1 VNPQINKDIIKGI
14 KNIRILLLMKVTI
27 SNKNKKDLFVA
38 LFQII
43 KGCTSIVRVI
53 FQNDKMYI
61 QGMDKSHI
69 CLFEVNIKKVWFDD
83 YNVDELCTV
92 CFDANIFHLI
102 ISSKQESHN
111 IIINSDNE
119 DNINIDLVSQEHTK
133 GEFNKYFK
141 IPLVDYDYDEMN
153 IPVVEYDAEFSI
165 SSKKICEIMS
175 QMLSFGNDLNI
186 KCSEEKIDLVA
197 DGIVG
202 EMLVNI
208 PIDDLNEYSIV
219 EGDVIDLKYSLNY
232 IAKMCLTNKLSN
244 ELIFSISADYPMK
257 INYDLGD
264 ESSIVFYIAPKI
276 SD

>member
-1 VNPQINKDIIKGI
+1 
-14 KNIRILLLMKVTI
+14 MKVTI

-53 FQNDKMYI
+53 FQEEKMYI

-69 CLFEVNIKKVWFDD
+69 CLFEVYIQKAWFDE
-83 YNVDELCTV
+83 YIVDEPNTLS
-92 CFDANIFHLI
+92 FDTNIFHLI
-102 ISSKQESHN
+102 ISTKQESHN
-111 IIINSDNE
+111 IIIHSTGSE
-119 DNINIDLVSQEHTK
+119 DNINIDLESQEHTK
-133 GEFNKYFK
+133 GEFDKHFK
-141 IPLVDYDYDEMN
+141 IPLADYDYDEMN

-165 SSKKICEIMS
+165 SSKKICEITS
-175 QMLSFGNDLNI
+175 QMLAFGTDLNI
-186 KCSEEKIDLVA
+186 KCSEERIDLVT

-232 IAKMCLTNKLSN
+232 IAKMCLTNKLSS
-244 ELIFSISADYPMK
+244 EVIFSISADYPMK

-264 ESSIVFYIAPKI
+264 DSSIVFYIAPKI

>member
-1 VNPQINKDIIKGI
+1 
-14 KNIRILLLMKVTI
+14 MKVTI

-53 FQNDKMYI
+53 FQEEKMYI

-69 CLFEVNIKKVWFDD
+69 CLFEVNIQKKWFDD
-83 YNVDELCTV
+83 YTIDEETTV
-92 CFDANIFHLI
+92 CFDTNIFHLI
-102 ISSKQESHN
+102 ISSKQESHD
-111 IIINSDNE
+111 IIIHSDSE
-119 DNINIDLVSQEHTK
+119 DNINIDLISQEHTK

-141 IPLVDYDYDEMN
+141 IPLADFDYDTMN
-153 IPVVEYDAEFSI
+153 IPLVDYDAEFSI
-165 SSKKICEIMS
+165 SSKKICEITS
-175 QMLSFGNDLNI
+175 QMLAFGTDLNI
-186 KCSEEKIDLVA
+186 KCSEEKIDLVT

-232 IAKMCLTNKLSN
+232 IAKMCLTNKLSS
-244 ELIFSISADYPMK
+244 EVVFSISADCPMK

-264 ESSIVFYIAPKI
+264 DSSIVFYMAPKI

>member
-1 VNPQINKDIIKGI
+1 
-14 KNIRILLLMKVTI
+14 MKVTI

-38 LFQII
+38 LFQIL

-53 FQNDKMYI
+53 FQQEKMYI

-69 CLFEVNIKKVWFDD
+69 CLFEVNIQKDWFDE
-83 YNVDELCTV
+83 YIVDEPNTV
-92 CFDANIFHLI
+92 SFDTNIFHLI
-102 ISSKQESHN
+102 ISTKQESHN
-111 IIINSDNE
+111 IIIHSTDGE
-119 DNINIDLVSQEHTK
+119 DNINIDLESQEHTK
-133 GEFNKYFK
+133 GEFNKHFK
-141 IPLVDYDYDEMN
+141 IPLADYDYDEMN

-165 SSKKICEIMS
+165 SSKKICEITS
-175 QMLSFGNDLNI
+175 QMLAFGTDLNI
-186 KCSEEKIDLVA
+186 KCSEERIDLVT

-232 IAKMCLTNKLSN
+232 IAKMCLTNKLSS
-244 ELIFSISADYPMK
+244 EVIFSISADYPMK

-264 ESSIVFYIAPKI
+264 DSAIVFYIAPKI

>member
-1 VNPQINKDIIKGI
+1 
-14 KNIRILLLMKVTI
+14 MKVTI

-38 LFQII
+38 LFQIL

-53 FQNDKMYI
+53 FQEDKMYI

-69 CLFEVNIKKVWFDD
+69 CLFEVNIQKKWFDE
-83 YNVDELCTV
+83 YILDESSV
-92 CFDANIFHLI
+92 MSFDTNIFHLI
-102 ISSKQESHN
+102 ISTKQESHN
-111 IIINSDNE
+111 IIIHSTGSDS

-133 GEFNKYFK
+133 GEFDKHFK
-141 IPLVDYDYDEMN
+141 IPLADYEYDEMN
-153 IPVVEYDAEFSI
+153 IPVVDYDAEFSI
-165 SSKKICEIMS
+165 SSKKICEITS
-175 QMLSFGNDLNI
+175 QMLSFGTDLNI
-186 KCSEEKIDLVA
+186 KCSEERIDLIT

-219 EGDVIDLKYSLNY
+219 EDEVIDLKYNLNY
-232 IAKMCLTNKLSN
+232 IAKMCLTNKLSS
-244 ELIFSISADYPMK
+244 EVVFCISANYPMK

-264 ESSIVFYIAPKI
+264 DSSILFYIAPKI

>member
-1 VNPQINKDIIKGI
+1 
-14 KNIRILLLMKVTI
+14 MKVTI

-38 LFQII
+38 LFQIL

-53 FQNDKMYI
+53 FQEDKMYI

-69 CLFEVNIKKVWFDD
+69 CLFEVNIQKKWFDE
-83 YNVDELCTV
+83 YILEESSVMS
-92 CFDANIFHLI
+92 FDTNIFHLI
-102 ISSKQESHN
+102 ISTKQESHN
-111 IIINSDNE
+111 IIIHSTGSDS

-133 GEFNKYFK
+133 GEFDKHFK
-141 IPLVDYDYDEMN
+141 IPLADYEYDEMN
-153 IPVVEYDAEFSI
+153 IPVVDYDAEFSI
-165 SSKKICEIMS
+165 SSKKICEITS

-186 KCSEEKIDLVA
+186 KCSEERIDLVT

-219 EGDVIDLKYSLNY
+219 EGDVIDLKYNLNY
-232 IAKMCLTNKLSN
+232 IAKMCLTNKLSS
-244 ELIFSISADYPMK
+244 EVVFCISANYPMK

-264 ESSIVFYIAPKI
+264 DSSILFYIAPKI